1 MGTCYIA
8 QGAQLGAV
16 MTLTGGVRRGWEGGS
31 RGGAIHIHIANSLLC
46 IEGHFEKGIWYVV
59 KIF

>member
-8 QGAQLGAV
+8 QGVQLGAV
-16 MTLTGGVRRGWEGGS
+16 MTLTGGVKRGWEGGS
-31 RGGAIHIHIANSLLC
+31 RGGAIRIHIANSLLC
-46 IEGHFEKGIWYVV
+46 RGHFEKGILYVV